1 MEKILYIANSQNA
14 AGAFKDSKET
24 AKMIGEGKVETFRV
38 EARARGIPDAE
49 WVTALVITFVETSFQ
64 EERDTWELFVQKASD
79 WLNKPELVAEAKH
92 FLM

>member
-1 MEKILYIANSQNA
+1 MEKILYLANSQNA

-38 EARARGIPDAE
+38 EARARGIPDTE
-49 WVTALVITFVETSFQ
+49 WVTALVIAFVEVNFQ

>member
-1 MEKILYIANSQNA
+1 MEKILYLANSQNA

-24 AKMIGEGKVETFRV
+24 VKMIGEAKVETFRV

-49 WVTALVITFVETSFQ
+49 WVTALVIAFVEISFQ
-64 EERDTWELFVQKASD
+64 EERDTWELFVQKAID